1 MAVAVPLPAS
11 LVDIMVCID
20 VELACGG
27 GKELY
32 GIIQCN

>member
-1 MAVAVPLPAS
+1 MAVAIPLPAS
-11 LVDIMVCID
+11 LVDKMLCIY

-32 GIIQCN
+32 GIIQL